1 MKFTGNR
8 EQVEQLPVDLLG
20 YIFHPASPRY
30 VGETPEAGLFN
41 SEKPKVGVF
50 VNENAFEILGLSKNL
65 GFEWV
70 QLHGNENP
78 KTCQMLKK
86 QGLKII
92 KVFKIDES
100 FDFTTTTPFEKVSTC
115 FLFDTKTKLHGGS
128 GKKFNWHILDNYTG
142 HIPFFLSGGIGPED
156 VKSVREFHHAKL
168 TGIDLNSGF
177 EDGPGFKNIEKLKK
191 FIDAVK

>member
-41 SEKPKVGVF
+41 SQKPKVGVF

-78 KTCQMLKK
+78 KTCRMLKN

-100 FDFTTTTPFEKVSTC
+100 FDFTTTLPFEKVSTC

-128 GKKFNWHILDNYTG
+128 GKKFNWQILDKYTG
-142 HIPFFLSGGIGPED
+142 HIPFFLSGGIGAED
-156 VKSVREFHHAKL
+156 VKSIREFNHAKL

-177 EDGPGFKNIEKLKK
+177 EDGPGLKNIEKLKE